1 MNTTHN
7 TQRDTSGIVVAIIT
21 IAAVAIG
28 ALVGYLDASA
38 VGALVG
44 ALVGFGA
51 VAIVGAAVAVGDY
64 ALDYR
69 YNGAR
74 AVAMD
79 GEAVAIVVAMAGV
92 AVGGFFVAN
101 ALGAS
106 YTHTLAYAVAGA
118 GAVALVVFGGYA
130 VDDAMRRRYTRKNGG
145 R

>member
-7 TQRDTSGIVVAIIT
+7 TKRDNGGIVVALLT
-21 IAAVAIG
+21 IASVGIG
-28 ALVGYLDASA
+28 AVVGFFSESVLGAA
-38 VGALVG
+38 VGAMVGVG
-44 ALVGFGA
+44 AI
-51 VAIVGAAVAVGDY
+51 AIVGAAVAVGDY

-79 GEAVAIVVAMAGV
+79 SEAVAIIVAMVGV

-101 ALGAS
+101 TLGAS

-130 VDDAMRRRYTRKNGG
+130 VDEAMRRRYTRN